1 MWLLER
7 CLPHFRPLRG
17 PIRVEERVSIGRF
30 TKWNQILL
38 QLADYSSSL
47 YRRRVLGR
55 KRHFD
60 DHAPR
65 RELEERVREGR
76 VDRENWRVGLNT
88 NTCRRRHRC
97 CYKLLVLSHRIIMH
111 IVYVTH
117 TLSLLYEFQSATTP
131 SALLFSPSCPT
142 SPRFVDDDCC
152 AAFNF
157 VFIFCDLTPRLS
169 LCFCLASA
177 ALNICSLRA
186 AMTSGAS

>member
-1 MWLLER
+1 M
-7 CLPHFRPLRG
+7 PHFRPLRG

-88 NTCRRRHRC
+88 NTCRRRRRRRC
-97 CYKLLVLSHRIIMH
+97 CYKLLVLSHRILMH

-117 TLSLLYEFQSATTP
+117 TLSLFSTNSNRPPHPLLFFSPLRVPHLRVSLTTTV
-131 SALLFSPSCPT
+131 ALLLISSSSF
-142 SPRFVDDDCC
+142 
-152 AAFNF
+152 A
-157 VFIFCDLTPRLS
+157 I
-169 LCFCLASA
+169 
-177 ALNICSLRA
+177 
-186 AMTSGAS
+186 